1 MARSESGAEWRD
13 EPMSDAELDAF
24 EDAVDDLGE
33 RVSKVLA
40 AGTDQ
45 TLDEIEAE
53 IDDLQMPDPLDDRA
67 VDE

>member
-1 MARSESGAEWRD
+1 
-13 EPMSDAELDAF
+13 MSDAELDAF

-33 RVSKVLA
+33 RVSEVLA

-45 TLDEIEAE
+45 APDEIEAE
-53 IDDLQMPDPLDDRA
+53 VDGLQMPDPLDDRA